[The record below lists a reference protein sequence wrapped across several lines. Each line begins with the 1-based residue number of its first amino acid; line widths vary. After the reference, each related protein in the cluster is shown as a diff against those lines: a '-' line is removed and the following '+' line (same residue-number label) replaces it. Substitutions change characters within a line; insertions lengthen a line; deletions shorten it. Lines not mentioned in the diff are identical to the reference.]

1 MRSCVDKSHNIL
13 IACEFFQ
20 SFFFLLSNLDK
31 KTHKEINKFSWPL
44 PFYMYT
50 VIPSIQT
57 NCTFQMLFQSLR
69 AVRKLEVRG
78 SPKKKMTYHFKLL
91 CPSSTTWRIEIFIR
105 MSCLPKITFIFFD
118 VVDDNYTLGQNNFV
132 QITIFDKSWIFVAK
146 IDFCF
151 SV

>member
-1 MRSCVDKSHNIL
+1 MCWQITQNSHCLWI
-13 IACEFFQ
+13 FQ
-20 SFFFLLSNLDK
+20 TFFFLLSNLDK

-69 AVRKLEVRG
+69 AVRKLEVRA
-78 SPKKKMTYHFKLL
+78 SPKKKMTYHFNLL

-132 QITIFDKSWIFVAK
+132 QNTKLNFRSKNRLLFQ
-146 IDFCF
+146 CGN
-151 SV
+151 